1 MKNAVIRPQAM
12 IAPMFG
18 MTMLDRN
25 VPNRWACTRT
35 LAPADGLMVRVIV
48 VAIWFLSVE
57 RDVTPITHR
66 LEVVCNTYGHVAKY
80 SDTVSVPVSV
90 VFGSCAYYRRV
101 RPDSSKG
108 LRQPMKAL
116 RFYAPE
122 DVRLEEVAEP
132 ECGPDEVKLRVRN
145 CSTCGTDVK
154 IFHNGHQ
161 NLTPPRTIGH
171 EIAGEVVEV
180 GAEVN
185 ATYGSEWKV
194 GDRAQ
199 VIAAVPCGECYE
211 CRKGWMAV
219 CANQTSVGYQY
230 DGGFAEYMIV
240 PRQVLKVDG
249 LNRIPENVGYDEA
262 SAAEPFACAIN
273 AQELLGIEPGDTV
286 VVFGAGPI
294 GCMHI
299 RIARG
304 VHECGPVYL
313 VDVNAERL
321 KMSAE
326 AVQPDETID
335 GSEVDV
341 VERVMELTG
350 GRGADVVITAT
361 AANVAQEQA
370 ISMAARNGRI
380 SFFGGLPKTDPTI
393 TCDSNLVHYRQLHI
407 HGANGSAPEHNK
419 RALEYISTG
428 QVPVKDLIT
437 RHIPLDD
444 VLSAFDIV
452 KNGEAIKVTVEP

>member
-1 MKNAVIRPQAM
+1 
-12 IAPMFG
+12 
-18 MTMLDRN
+18 
-25 VPNRWACTRT
+25 
-35 LAPADGLMVRVIV
+35 
-48 VAIWFLSVE
+48 
-57 RDVTPITHR
+57 
-66 LEVVCNTYGHVAKY
+66 
-80 SDTVSVPVSV
+80 
-90 VFGSCAYYRRV
+90 
-101 RPDSSKG
+101 
-108 LRQPMKAL
+108 
-116 RFYAPE
+116 
-122 DVRLEEVAEP
+122 
-132 ECGPDEVKLRVRN
+132 
-145 CSTCGTDVK
+145 
-154 IFHNGHQ
+154 
-161 NLTPPRTIGH
+161 
-171 EIAGEVVEV
+171 VVEV
-180 GAEVN
+180 GSDVN
-185 ATYGSEWKV
+185 ATYGADWQV

-219 CANQTSVGYQY
+219 CQNQTSVGYQY

-249 LNRIPENVGYDEA
+249 LNRIPDGVGYDEA

-304 VHECGPVYL
+304 VHQAGPVYL
-313 VDVNAERL
+313 VDVNADRL

-326 AVQPDETID
+326 AVQPDEVINAA
-335 GSEVDV
+335 EVDV
-341 VERVMELTG
+341 VDRVMELTG

-361 AANVAQEQA
+361 AANVTQEQA
-370 ISMAARNGRI
+370 IAMAARNGRI
-380 SFFGGLPKTDPTI
+380 SFFGGLPKNDPTI
-393 TCDSNLVHYRQLHI
+393 TCDSNVVHYRQLHI

-419 RALEYISTG
+419 RALAYIASG

-437 RHIPLDD
+437 EHIPLDR
-444 VLSAFDIV
+444 VLDAFSIV

>member
-1 MKNAVIRPQAM
+1 MRAM
-12 IAPMFG
+12 AIDGFG
-18 MTMLDRN
+18 GTEVLYLADLP
-25 VPNRWACTRT
+25 VP
-35 LAPADGLMVRVIV
+35 
-48 VAIWFLSVE
+48 
-57 RDVTPITHR
+57 TP
-66 LEVVCNTYGHVAKY
+66 G
-80 SDTVSVPVSV
+80 
-90 VFGSCAYYRRV
+90 
-101 RPDSSKG
+101 
-108 LRQPMKAL
+108 
-116 RFYAPE
+116 
-122 DVRLEEVAEP
+122 
-132 ECGPDEVKLRVRN
+132 
-145 CSTCGTDVK
+145 
-154 IFHNGHQ
+154 
-161 NLTPPRTIGH
+161 
-171 EIAGEVVEV
+171 AGEVLVKI
-180 GAEVN
+180 VN
-185 ATYGSEWKV
+185 AGVNPSDWKAREGKLAAFFDYQFPFV
-194 GDRAQ
+194 IGFDLGGVVEAVGPGVERWKAGDRVQ

-219 CANQTSVGYQY
+219 CQNQTSMGYQY

-249 LNRIPENVGYDEA
+249 LNRIPDNVGFDEA

-273 AQELLGIEPGDTV
+273 AQELLGIEEGDTV

-304 VHECGPVYL
+304 VHKCGPVYL

-321 KMSAE
+321 QMSAD
-326 AVQPDETID
+326 AVSPDEIID
-335 GSEVDV
+335 GSQVDV

-437 RHIPLDD
+437 RHIPLED
-444 VLSAFDIV
+444 VLDAFQIV
-452 KNGEAIKVTVEP
+452 KKGEAIKVTVEPSHAS

>member
-1 MKNAVIRPQAM
+1 MGTMKV
-12 IAPMFG
+12 
-18 MTMLDRN
+18 
-25 VPNRWACTRT
+25 
-35 LAPADGLMVRVIV
+35 
-48 VAIWFLSVE
+48 
-57 RDVTPITHR
+57 
-66 LEVVCNTYGHVAKY
+66 
-80 SDTVSVPVSV
+80 
-90 VFGSCAYYRRV
+90 
-101 RPDSSKG
+101 
-108 LRQPMKAL
+108 L

-122 DVRLEEVAEP
+122 DVRIEDAPEP

-161 NLTPPRTIGH
+161 NLSPPRIIGH

-180 GAEVN
+180 GADVS
-185 ATYGSEWKV
+185 GWSV

-219 CANQTSVGYQY
+219 CENQTSIGYQY

-249 LNRIPENVGYDEA
+249 LNRIPDNIGFDEA

-273 AQELLGIEPGDTV
+273 AQELIQVGDGDTV

-294 GCMHI
+294 GCIHI
-299 RIARG
+299 RLARANG
-304 VHECGPVYL
+304 ASRVFL
-313 VDVNAERL
+313 IDVNAERL
-321 KMSAE
+321 KMSAD
-326 AVQPDETID
+326 AVKPDEVIN

-341 VERVMELTG
+341 VERVKELTD

-370 ISMAARNGRI
+370 IRMAARRGRI
-380 SFFGGLPKTDPTI
+380 SFFGGLPKTNPI
-393 TCDSNLVHYRQLHI
+393 IACDSNLVHYRELMI
-407 HGANGSAPEHNK
+407 MGANGSAPSHNK
-419 RALEYISTG
+419 RALEYIASG
-428 QVPVKDLIT
+428 EVPVKDLIT
-437 RHIPLDD
+437 VHLPLDR
-444 VLSAFDIV
+444 VLDAFDIV
-452 KNGEAIKVTVEP
+452 AEGAAIKVTVEP

>member
-1 MKNAVIRPQAM
+1 
-12 IAPMFG
+12 
-18 MTMLDRN
+18 ML
-25 VPNRWACTRT
+25 
-35 LAPADGLMVRVIV
+35 
-48 VAIWFLSVE
+48 
-57 RDVTPITHR
+57 
-66 LEVVCNTYGHVAKY
+66 
-80 SDTVSVPVSV
+80 
-90 VFGSCAYYRRV
+90 
-101 RPDSSKG
+101 
-108 LRQPMKAL
+108 AL

-122 DVRLEEVAEP
+122 DLRLEDIPEP
-132 ECGPDEVKLRVRN
+132 ECAPDEIKLRVVN

-154 IFHNGHQ
+154 ILHNGHQ

-180 GAEVN
+180 GADVN
-185 ATYGSEWKV
+185 ATYGGDWKV

-211 CRKGWMAV
+211 CKKGWMAV
-219 CANQTSVGYQY
+219 CQNQTSVGYQY
-230 DGGFAEYMIV
+230 DGGFAEFMIV
-240 PRQVLKVDG
+240 PKQVLKVDG
-249 LNRIPENVGYDEA
+249 LNRIPDNVGYDEA

-304 VHECGPVYL
+304 VHGCGPVYL

-326 AVQPDETID
+326 AVQPEETID
-335 GSEVDV
+335 GSQVDV

-361 AANVAQEQA
+361 AANITQEQA

-380 SFFGGLPKTDPTI
+380 SFFGGLPKTNPTI

-437 RHIPLDD
+437 RHIPLAD

-452 KNGEAIKVTVEP
+452 AKGEAIKVTVEP